1 MIFYFSKG
9 GVPLDWIGWGFLVLG
24 AVVTFF
30 LVWTLI
36 LVSRTVRK
44 LNTLLDGLEKEI
56 TPMMRSLRET
66 SENLNCLLGQT
77 QERLKQVEGL
87 FQTLRESAQIFSLL
101 NRIIRGGITPSL
113 TNMAG
118 LAVGLKTAGK
128 ILFKR
133 KEKGG
138 K

>member
-1 MIFYFSKG
+1 M
-9 GVPLDWIGWGFLVLG
+9 DWIGWGFLFLG

-66 SENLNCLLGQT
+66 SENFNCCVAQT
-77 QERLKQVEGL
+77 QEHLKMVEGL
-87 FQTLRESAQIFSLL
+87 FQTLKESAQIFSLV

-113 TNMAG
+113 TNLAG